1 VKFRGK
7 LGESPALLLDGM
19 EADKRVSQLV
29 EKLYHYA
36 SLRAAE
42 DSSDA
47 ANLARESQLQNLLTK
62 IGEACAF
69 MAPEIQAID
78 DAAFARFLQDP
89 SLAEWSVRHPGA
101 MLLEL
106 AKEHGVTAVVA
117 VREQPAALATRLE
130 GWISDEIMKARLE
143 GKTLP
148 EYTDQIAGLV
158 RMALTRFAVESEL
171 VVDGD
176 VRTHAITGLDLGPAG
191 LQVRASI
198 QAAEGE
204 TLMQQPEIVV
214 DAAGALSLGDQRFG
228 LAYGAHAWQGID
240 AASAHLF
247 GGAVREALGASIDC
261 ARVASAVAAQCLL
274 GVCVGKEP
282 ELREVCEGGLDAL
295 VEVTRERLAAVQI
308 DELHFS
314 QGTAIVVDEDGDGE
328 GDRITD
334 GVWQAEL
341 NLGGAPLG
349 AKATFAGER

>member
-1 VKFRGK
+1 LLVAIDMRRV
-7 LGESPALLLDGM
+7 LSTSLLATSLAASLLLGCGTDPEPGPGPYRLVTTVEM
-19 EADKRVSQLV
+19 PAEAIPPKQLDEIAAV
-29 EKLYHYA
+29 
-36 SLRAAE
+36 LRAF
-42 DSSDA
+42 A
-47 ANLARESQLQNLLTK
+47 A
-62 IGEACAF
+62 
-69 MAPEIQAID
+69 D
-78 DAAFARFLQDP
+78 
-89 SLAEWSVRHPGA
+89 PGA

-282 ELREVCEGGLDAL
+282 ELREVCEGGFHP
-295 VEVTRERLAAVQI
+295 AA
-308 DELHFS
+308 
-314 QGTAIVVDEDGDGE
+314 
-328 GDRITD
+328 
-334 GVWQAEL
+334 
-341 NLGGAPLG
+341 NP
-349 AKATFAGER
+349 AGWHGP